1 MSNIKRLFFSILI
14 LPLSC
19 FIRRKNNWLA
29 FGSWQ
34 GKYYI
39 DNSRYLFEYIRSVNN
54 TLNLVW
60 IGDKSVEKQIAPSDN
75 VYVVRKNSLK
85 SIVLLLK
92 CKYMFCSQMHFED
105 LCDYN
110 VYNKAVITYLHHGM
124 PVKKWG
130 ADSAKTHISFDSKS
144 GLKELIRTIIG
155 SNIKYSFFATSS
167 MKQIITNL
175 SSLDYRGSSLDNNL
189 PSGTPRNDFLLSVVK
204 EDIMSFKKLYSQ
216 KIGFAHDKVIV
227 LYLPTYRRSGKATF
241 SFVDDTQNEIDSIVS
256 LLKSKNAILI
266 EKNHIAE
273 DNNSKSAVNQIDNT
287 IFHVNQDVNIQE
299 ILSFTDV
306 LISDYSGAF
315 LDYVLLDRPI
325 IHFAY
330 DYSEYKN
337 EDSGLYYEIDEF
349 AAGPV
354 VSNVDGLLNAI
365 EDAIN
370 NPDRY
375 HELRKRIS
383 SSFMEYELGHA
394 SEYLYK
400 RIVLSNNKD

>member
-1 MSNIKRLFFSILI
+1 MSNIKRLFVSILI

-19 FIRRKNNWLA
+19 LIRRNNDWLA

-54 TLNLVW
+54 SIKLVW
-60 IGDKSVEKQIAPSDN
+60 IGDKNVEKQITPSDN
-75 VYVVRKNSLK
+75 VYVVRKNSIK
-85 SIVLLLK
+85 SIFLLLK

-110 VYNKAVITYLHHGM
+110 VYTNAVITYLHHGM

-130 ADSAKTHISFDSKS
+130 ADSANTHINFDSKN
-144 GLKELIRTIIG
+144 GLKELVRTIIG

-167 MKQIITNL
+167 MKQVITNL
-175 SSLDYRGSSLDNNL
+175 SSLDYRGSRLDNNL
-189 PSGTPRNDFLLSVVK
+189 PSGTPRNDFLLSVDK
-204 EDIMSFKKLYSQ
+204 EDIMNFKEFYSQ
-216 KIGFAHDKVIV
+216 KIGFAIDKKII

-241 SFVDDTQNEIDSIVS
+241 SFVDDSQIKVNSIVS

-273 DNNSKSAVNQIDNT
+273 DNNIISAVRKIDNT

-315 LDYVLLDRPI
+315 LDFVLLDRPI

-330 DYSEYKN
+330 DYNEYKN

-349 AAGPV
+349 AAGAV
-354 VSNVDGLLNAI
+354 VSNADDLLIAI
-365 EDAIN
+365 EDAID
-370 NPDRY
+370 NPNRY
-375 HELRKRIS
+375 HDLRKRIS

-394 SEYLYK
+394 SEYIYK
-400 RIVLSNNKD
+400 RIVLSNE